1 MICAKCGKESKEPLC
16 DGCLAS
22 RNNLFDIEN
31 FSINFCKLCGK
42 GTELKRRVKSEIK
55 TKNTI
60 NDVIVHE
67 KHVGNKIYLE
77 VICKGKMEIDD
88 RIIKK
93 EEKKNILVT
102 VTKKMCD
109 NCIKV
114 SGNYYEAVVQA
125 RGEDAEKITKKTHD
139 FLKEKVAAIEK
150 IKEGYDIRITD
161 KKAAALAV
169 RFLRE
174 KHSVKESFKLVG
186 KKKGTEL
193 YRNFYAVR

>member
-22 RNNLFDIEN
+22 RNNLFDITN
-31 FSINFCKLCGK
+31 FSINFCKICGK

-60 NDVIVHE
+60 DDVIISE
-67 KHVGNKIYLE
+67 KHVGNKVYLK
-77 VICKGKMEIDD
+77 VICKGKMDIDD
-88 RIIKK
+88 RVIKK
-93 EEKKNILVT
+93 EEEKNILVT

-125 RGEDAEKITKKTHD
+125 RGDDAEKITKKTYD
-139 FLKEKVAAIEK
+139 FLKEKIAAVEK

-169 RFLRE
+169 RFLRQ
-174 KHSVKESFKLVG
+174 KHSVTESFKLVG
-186 KKKGTEL
+186 KKKGVEL
-193 YRNFYAVR
+193 YRNFYAIR